1 MNLQKYSCKAMN
13 FIGTLAFLYWHV
25 NTILKAFHEMM
36 SEICPRVECDVPD
49 FTSCPNISIDYSIME
64 KADNV
69 YVQLCDFGW
78 ADLGTWDAL
87 YDASPK
93 DTNHNVIINS
103 NTVLYN
109 CKDSIILVPEGQ
121 LAVVQDLDGYLVA
134 SRDNVLLICK
144 KRMTTMQSAS
154 L

>member
-1 MNLQKYSCKAMN
+1 
-13 FIGTLAFLYWHV
+13 
-25 NTILKAFHEMM
+25 MM

-49 FTSCPNISIDYSIME
+49 FTSCPNRSIDYSIME
-64 KADNV
+64 KANNV

-93 DTNHNVIINS
+93 DANHNVIINS
-103 NTVLYN
+103 NTLLYN
-109 CKDSIILVPEGQ
+109 CENNIILMLEGQ
-121 LAVVQDLDGYLVA
+121 LAVVQDLDGYLIA

-144 KRMTTMQSAS
+144 KDDQDAIRKFVNDVEMKFEEKYS
-154 L
+154 

>member
-1 MNLQKYSCKAMN
+1 MYTCSYAISAGPIWVLGMH
-13 FIGTLAFLYWHV
+13 F
-25 NTILKAFHEMM
+25 MM
-36 SEICPRVECDVPD
+36 L
-49 FTSCPNISIDYSIME
+49 T
-64 KADNV
+64 
-69 YVQLCDFGW
+69 
-78 ADLGTWDAL
+78 
-87 YDASPK
+87 PK

-144 KRMTTMQSAS
+144 KDDHDAIRKFVNDVEMKFGEKYS
-154 L
+154 

>member
-1 MNLQKYSCKAMN
+1 
-13 FIGTLAFLYWHV
+13 
-25 NTILKAFHEMM
+25 
-36 SEICPRVECDVPD
+36 
-49 FTSCPNISIDYSIME
+49 ME

-93 DTNHNVIINS
+93 DMNRNVIINS
-103 NTVLYN
+103 NTLLYN
-109 CKDSIILVPEGQ
+109 CKNSIVLVPEGQ

-144 KRMTTMQSAS
+144 KDDQDSIRKFVNDVEMKFEEKYS
-154 L
+154 

>member
-1 MNLQKYSCKAMN
+1 
-13 FIGTLAFLYWHV
+13 
-25 NTILKAFHEMM
+25 MM

-144 KRMTTMQSAS
+144 KMTTMQSAS